1 MNKKSHSILVVEDE
15 APTALA
21 LGDKLEHEGYT
32 VYKADD
38 GKKGLDLALEH
49 HPDLVLADLKLPV
62 MDGME
67 MIRKIREDSWGRD
80 AKIIIL
86 SNMSDVAKIEEA
98 MVHGTFFYMIKGD
111 SSMNDI
117 LEKVRSQLTPAA

>member
-1 MNKKSHSILVVEDE
+1 MNKKNQSILVVEDE

-21 LGDKLEHEGYT
+21 LSDKLEHEGYT

-38 GKKGLDLALEH
+38 GKKGLDMALEL
-49 HPDLVLADLKLPV
+49 HPDLILADLKMPV

-67 MIRKIREDSWGRD
+67 MIRHIRVDAWGKD

-86 SNMSDVAKIEEA
+86 SNLSDVAKIEEA

-111 SSMNDI
+111 SSMSDI
-117 LEKVRSQLTPAA
+117 LEKVKQQLTPSK

>member
-1 MNKKSHSILVVEDE
+1 MTKKEQKILVVEDE

-32 VYKADD
+32 VLKADT
-38 GKKGLDLALEH
+38 GKKGLDMALAE
-49 HPDLVLADLKLPV
+49 HPDLILADLKLPE

-67 MIRKIREDSWGRD
+67 MIRRIRADNWGKD

-86 SNMSDVAKIEEA
+86 SNMSDVSKIEEA
-98 MVHGTFFYMIKGD
+98 MVHGTFHYMVKGD
-111 SSMNDI
+111 ASMNDI
-117 LEKVRSQLTPAA
+117 LEKVRAQLAPEA

>member
-1 MNKKSHSILVVEDE
+1 MDQTKHTILVVEDE

-32 VYKADD
+32 VLKADN
-38 GKKGLDLALEH
+38 GKSGLDVALEK
-49 HPDLVLADLKLPV
+49 HPDLILADLKLPQ

-67 MIRKIREDSWGRD
+67 MIRRLRTDSWGKN
-80 AKIIIL
+80 AKVIIL

-98 MVHGTFFYMIKGD
+98 MVHGTFYYMVKGD
-111 SSMNDI
+111 SSMGDI
-117 LEKVRSQLTPAA
+117 LEKVRSHLTPAN